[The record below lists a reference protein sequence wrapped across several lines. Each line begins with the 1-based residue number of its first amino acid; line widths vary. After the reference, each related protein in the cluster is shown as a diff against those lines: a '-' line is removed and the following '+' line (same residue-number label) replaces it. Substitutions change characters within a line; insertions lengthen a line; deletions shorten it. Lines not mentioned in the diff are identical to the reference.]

1 MNILEF
7 IFKLL
12 GAFINFEPGRLAEL
26 KDKGFAW
33 RNKVFAEVG
42 KDGIKPMWYHKFIKY
57 DNEWW
62 FQIGLAIT
70 FLFAFKNMRAWLTDE
85 PSGDDFDDLDDE
97 EDDYGSSNG
106 NDDVYASKMRAKKVD
121 VSYKL

>member
-12 GAFINFEPGRLAEL
+12 GSFINFEPGRLADL

-42 KDGIKPMWYHKFIKY
+42 KDGVKPMWYHKFIRY

-62 FQIGLAIT
+62 FQIGLAIV
-70 FLFAFKNMRAWLTDE
+70 FLFAFKNVRSWLVGE
-85 PSGDDFDDLDDE
+85 PSGDDYEDEDLDD
-97 EDDYGSSNG
+97 YVGSSNG
-106 NDDVYASKMRAKKVD
+106 NDDVFADKMRAKKVD
-121 VSYKL
+121 VSYKI